1 MHRRRAGGT
10 VLQPPAAPCLM
21 TRCSPPPQTGG
32 SSREKPDKFSQAEV
46 DHFISKTLAW
56 MEATPYVERYA
67 WHDPKTGTCALFT
80 DKGELTPTGR
90 AYAAGGGGGR

>member
-1 MHRRRAGGT
+1 
-10 VLQPPAAPCLM
+10 M